1 MGVAAD
7 GLFAGRGLGRP
18 PRSHKEHMPCI
29 LLWERALPAKR
40 PFLPATHPAPHPTS
54 NKRPADAPV

>member
-1 MGVAAD
+1 MCVAAA

-18 PRSHKEHMPCI
+18 PRSHRRMHGMYS
-29 LLWERALPAKR
+29 LWERALPAKR
-40 PFLPATHPAPHPTS
+40 PPLPATHPAPHLTY